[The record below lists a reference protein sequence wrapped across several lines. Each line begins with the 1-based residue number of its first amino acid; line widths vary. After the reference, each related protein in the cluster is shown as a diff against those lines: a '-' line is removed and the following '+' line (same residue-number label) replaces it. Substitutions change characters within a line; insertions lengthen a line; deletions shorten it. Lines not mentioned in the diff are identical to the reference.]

1 MNELRIFHDPYFLY
15 EEYVK
20 IVTNSQFQNKKGFK
34 KKSNKGID
42 ESEIKVEG
50 ESKEEVKDQSE

>member
-20 IVTNSQFQNKKGFK
+20 IVTNTQNSNKKGFK
-34 KKSNKGID
+34 KKSNKGLQ
-42 ESEIKVEG
+42 ESEIKAEG
-50 ESKEEVKDQSE
+50 ENKEQGKDQS